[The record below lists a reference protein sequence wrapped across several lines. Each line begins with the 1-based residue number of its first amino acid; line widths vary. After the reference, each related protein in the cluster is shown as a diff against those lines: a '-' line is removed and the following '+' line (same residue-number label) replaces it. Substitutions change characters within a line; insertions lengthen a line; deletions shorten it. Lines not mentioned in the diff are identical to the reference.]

1 MTFLDKSD
9 AGVLLA
15 PTSEVGKKTINLAL
29 QGGGSHGA
37 FGWGVLDRLLEEE
50 ALSFEGISGTS
61 AGAANAVV
69 LADGF
74 AAGGRE
80 GARQALRA
88 YWQRVSDLWSRGPFK
103 PSPLVGGKSS
113 DFGLETSLGFRFI
126 EPMTHFASPYQL
138 NPFNFNPLK
147 DMLAEAINFERVR
160 RQTALK
166 LFICATDV
174 ETAKVKIFTGEEL
187 EVDHILAST
196 CLPLLMQA
204 VEIDGN
210 YYWDGMYSG
219 NPAIYPLVYECES
232 RDILLVHITPA
243 ERPGV
248 PTTSPA
254 IMNRMQEISSN
265 TSLIREMRMIAS
277 YNKLIEQGRMGGG
290 KRMLM
295 HVIEAEEFIRAFS
308 WSSRLNADWDF
319 LLHLCNMGRA
329 RAEQWLAAHFS
340 QIGVEPTVD
349 LDSAY
354 F

>member
-1 MTFLDKSD
+1 MMTFLDKAD
-9 AGVLLA
+9 EAEGRNDQKEVRRVL
-15 PTSEVGKKTINLAL
+15 NLAL

-37 FGWGVLDRLLEEE
+37 FAWGVLDRLLEQES
-50 ALSFEGISGTS
+50 LYFEGVSGTS

-80 GARQALRA
+80 AARQALRA
-88 YWQRVSDLWSRGPFK
+88 YWQRVADLWSRGPFK
-103 PSPLVGGKSS
+103 PSLKAGGNT
-113 DFGLETSLGFRFI
+113 DFGLENSPGFRFI

-138 NPFNFNPLK
+138 NPFNYNPFR
-147 DMLAEAINFERVR
+147 DMLTEAIDFERVR
-160 RQTALK
+160 RQTPFK

-174 ETAKVKIFTGEEL
+174 QTAKVKVFAGKEL
-187 EVDHILAST
+187 RVDHVLAST

-277 YNKLIEQGRMGGG
+277 YNKLIEQGKMGGG

-319 LLHLCNMGRA
+319 LQHLCNVGRA
-329 RAEQWLAAHFS
+329 RADQWLAANFDRLGLES
-340 QIGVEPTVD
+340 TVD
-349 LDSAY
+349 LDSRY

>member
-1 MTFLDKSD
+1 
-9 AGVLLA
+9 
-15 PTSEVGKKTINLAL
+15 
-29 QGGGSHGA
+29 
-37 FGWGVLDRLLEEE
+37 
-50 ALSFEGISGTS
+50 
-61 AGAANAVV
+61 
-69 LADGF
+69 
-74 AAGGRE
+74 
-80 GARQALRA
+80 LRG

-103 PSPLVGGKSS
+103 PPLIGGKNS
-113 DFGLETSLGFRFI
+113 DFGLENSPGFRFI

-138 NPFNFNPLK
+138 NPFNFNPFR
-147 DMLAEAINFERVR
+147 DMLAEAIDFERVR

-174 ETAKVKIFTGEEL
+174 QTAKVKIFAGNEL
-187 EVDHILAST
+187 RVDHVLAST

-204 VEIDGN
+204 VEIDGD

-308 WSSRLNADWDF
+308 WSSRLNADWEF
-319 LLHLCNMGRA
+319 LQHLYNIGRA
-329 RAEQWLAAHFS
+329 RADQWLEANFDRLGIES
-340 QIGVEPTVD
+340 TVD
-349 LDSAY
+349 LDSRY

>member
-1 MTFLDKSD
+1 MTFLDKTD
-9 AGVLLA
+9 GPELQNAQEGERRV
-15 PTSEVGKKTINLAL
+15 VNLAL

-37 FGWGVLDRLLEEE
+37 FAWGVLDRLLEEE
-50 ALSFEGISGTS
+50 TLQFEGISGTS

-80 GARQALRA
+80 GAREALRG
-88 YWQRVSDLWSRGPFK
+88 YWQRVSDLRSRGPFK
-103 PSPLVGGKSS
+103 PPLISGKNS
-113 DFGLETSLGFRFI
+113 DFGLENSPGFRFI

-138 NPFNFNPLK
+138 NPFNFNSFR
-147 DMLAEAINFERVR
+147 DMLAEAIDFDRVR

-174 ETAKVKIFTGEEL
+174 QTAKVKIFAGKEL
-187 EVDHILAST
+187 RVDHVLAST
-196 CLPLLMQA
+196 CQPLLMQA
-204 VEIDGN
+204 VEIDGD

-243 ERPGV
+243 ERPEV

-308 WSSRLNADWDF
+308 WSSRLNAD
-319 LLHLCNMGRA
+319 
-329 RAEQWLAAHFS
+329 
-340 QIGVEPTVD
+340 
-349 LDSAY
+349 
-354 F
+354 

>member
-1 MTFLDKSD
+1 MTFLDKTD
-9 AGVLLA
+9 GPELQNAQEGERRV
-15 PTSEVGKKTINLAL
+15 VNLAL

-37 FGWGVLDRLLEEE
+37 FAWGVLDRLLEEE
-50 ALSFEGISGTS
+50 TLQFEGISGTS

-80 GARQALRA
+80 GAREALRG

-103 PSPLVGGKSS
+103 PPLISGKNS
-113 DFGLETSLGFRFI
+113 DFGLENSPGFRFI

-138 NPFNFNPLK
+138 NPFNFNSFR
-147 DMLAEAINFERVR
+147 DMLAEAIDFDRVR

-174 ETAKVKIFTGEEL
+174 QTAKVKIFAGKGL
-187 EVDHILAST
+187 RVDHVLAST

-204 VEIDGN
+204 VEIDGD

-308 WSSRLNADWDF
+308 WSSRLNADWEF
-319 LLHLCNMGRA
+319 LQHLYNVGRA
-329 RAEQWLAAHFS
+329 RADQWLEANFDRLGIES
-340 QIGVEPTVD
+340 TVD
-349 LDSAY
+349 LDFRY

>member
-1 MTFLDKSD
+1 
-9 AGVLLA
+9 
-15 PTSEVGKKTINLAL
+15 
-29 QGGGSHGA
+29 
-37 FGWGVLDRLLEEE
+37 
-50 ALSFEGISGTS
+50 
-61 AGAANAVV
+61 
-69 LADGF
+69 
-74 AAGGRE
+74 
-80 GARQALRA
+80 
-88 YWQRVSDLWSRGPFK
+88 
-103 PSPLVGGKSS
+103 
-113 DFGLETSLGFRFI
+113 
-126 EPMTHFASPYQL
+126 
-138 NPFNFNPLK
+138 
-147 DMLAEAINFERVR
+147 
-160 RQTALK
+160 
-166 LFICATDV
+166 
-174 ETAKVKIFTGEEL
+174 
-187 EVDHILAST
+187 
-196 CLPLLMQA
+196 MQA
-204 VEIDGN
+204 VEVDGN

-329 RAEQWLAAHFS
+329 RADQWLKANFN
-340 QIGVEPTVD
+340 QIGIDSTVISILYIFDAPT
-349 LDSAY
+349 LRIHPSFGQTRKSSAIDKVCASGMLSA
-354 F
+354 

>member
-1 MTFLDKSD
+1 MTLLDKSD
-9 AGVLLA
+9 ATVKLA
-15 PTSEVGKKTINLAL
+15 STGEVGRKVLNLAL

-37 FGWGVLDRLLEEE
+37 FAWGVLDRLLEEE
-50 ALSFEGISGTS
+50 TLSFEGISGTS

-74 AAGGRE
+74 AAGERE
-80 GARQALRA
+80 GAREALRA
-88 YWQRVSDLWSRGPFK
+88 YWQRVSNLWSRGPFK
-103 PSPLVGGKSS
+103 PLIGGMGS
-113 DFGLETSLGFRFI
+113 DFGLENSLGFRFI

-138 NPFNFNPLK
+138 NPLNLNPLR
-147 DMLAEAINFERVR
+147 DMLAEAIDFERVR

-174 ETAKVKIFTGEEL
+174 QTAKVKIFTGKEL
-187 EVDHILAST
+187 DVEHILAST

-204 VEIDGN
+204 VEVDGN

-265 TSLIREMRMIAS
+265 TSLIREMRMIGS

-329 RAEQWLAAHFS
+329 RADQWLKANFN
-340 QIGVEPTVD
+340 QIGVNSTVD
-349 LDSAY
+349 LDSMY